1 MHLITTCPNPH
12 YAVRKKGV
20 EGNLKIRLNL
30 TIIDL
35 VDMVRKIDRM
45 KSKRV

>member
-1 MHLITTCPNPH
+1 MHSITTCPNPH
-12 YAVRKKGV
+12 YAVRKKVV

-35 VDMVRKIDRM
+35 GDTARRIDRI
-45 KSKRV
+45 